1 MRGLVTMVRSAVRAG
16 EGEEGA
22 ATRSMTGFGRGLASG
37 ETGRVLVEIR
47 SYNHRFLDLSIRMPG
62 ELSGLEDRVRKEL
75 QSSFDR
81 GHLDVFI
88 SLEESTGR
96 ERIVEVDGVLAR
108 RYHDALTELARTLG
122 IAPDGMLSLLA
133 GLPGVVRTREAP
145 LDLERV
151 WESLGPAVRQAAQEL
166 AAMRKTEGEA
176 LGRDLIHRMARI
188 THLTGE
194 IGSKAPLLT
203 EEYRQRLTRRVGEL
217 LRDQVVGEDRL
228 TTEIVLYAERSSI
241 TEELV
246 RLESHIEQF
255 RALAEATEPVG
266 RKAEFIIQEM
276 VREVNTVGSKTQD
289 PEIGRRVVEIKAE
302 LENVREQV
310 QNVE

>member
-1 MRGLVTMVRSAVRAG
+1 MKTARPAISAG
-16 EGEEGA
+16 EGEEWK
-22 ATRSMTGFGRGLASG
+22 ATRSMTGFGRGLTLG
-37 ETGRVLVEIR
+37 EIGRVLVEIR
-47 SYNHRFLDLSIRMPG
+47 SYNHRFLDLSVRMSG

-81 GHLDVFI
+81 GRLDVFI

-96 ERIVEVDGVLAR
+96 DRIVEVDGVLAR
-108 RYHDALTELARTLG
+108 RYHDGLAELARELA

-133 GLPGVVRTREAP
+133 SLPGVVRTRVTP

-151 WESLGPAVRQAAQEL
+151 WESLGPAVRQAAKEL

-176 LGRDLIHRMARI
+176 IGRDLIHRMARI
-188 THLTGE
+188 AHLTGE
-194 IGSKAPLLT
+194 IGAKAPLLT
-203 EEYRQRLTRRVGEL
+203 EEYRQRLTRRVGDL

-241 TEELV
+241 AEELV
-246 RLESHIEQF
+246 RLESHIGQF
-255 RALAEATEPVG
+255 RALTEATEPVG
-266 RKAEFIIQEM
+266 RKAEFILQEM

-289 PEIGRRVVEIKAE
+289 PEIGRRVVEIKTE